1 MAPPRAS
8 LLQGDVRTALRSQSI
23 PMMFGLVFL
32 LSVHLVD
39 TYFVGQLGTD
49 ALAAMTF
56 TFPVISLVM
65 SISMGLGVGTTA
77 AVARALGTGDT
88 AAVRRLATHA
98 VLLGVLVVAVI
109 SVLGIAT
116 QRAVFSALGAEDALL
131 PLLDQYMTIWYA
143 GALCVVVPM
152 LLNSIQRASGD
163 ARTPALIM
171 MLLAVTNLALAPLL
185 IFGLGPVPALG
196 IRGAAIATV
205 SAQAVT
211 LLVSVY
217 FVGVRMKLIDLDRL
231 RRPRL
236 AEILG
241 SWRQIL
247 GVGVP
252 AAVTN
257 ALAPVA
263 TALLTAIVA
272 SQGSAAVAGFGIGS
286 RIEGMLLLAP
296 MALAASLTPFVGQ
309 NFGAHQ
315 NERVAEGLRLARRF
329 VLLWGLGTWLVLL
342 VAAPWVAR
350 VFSLDA
356 AVIDAAQSYLWL
368 MPLGYGASGLVSVA
382 SAAFNAVDR
391 AIRSTALSAARS
403 LGLAV
408 PMAWIGGELGGMDG
422 VLAGIA
428 VATVAAGGLAL
439 LWLRVLETSAAPKAE
454 SVAENA
460 VASAVKSAGASG
472 APAAAGLGRM
482 APSVDPGWRALDA
495 LLDRV
500 SELDDIAVRARPVST
515 LGFYLGEREIGHLH
529 RSGYL
534 DLHLPPA
541 IHDQLLAEGRAEH
554 HRHVHEAAWIS
565 YRLTDERSV
574 EGAAW
579 LLGLA
584 QTFGRLRRELPDAE
598 AALDALAPSP
608 ALRLA
613 MYESA
618 ARCRLAAAA
627 RARAPAG
634 EVAPALAA

>member
-116 QRAVFSALGAEDALL
+116 QRAVFSAMGAEDALL

-152 LLNSIQRASGD
+152 LLNGIQRASGD

-252 AAVTN
+252 AAITN

-315 NERVAEGLRLARRF
+315 GERVAEGLRLARRF
-329 VLLWGLGTWLVLL
+329 VLLWGLGAWLVLL

-350 VFSLDA
+350 VFSQDA
-356 AVIDAAQSYLWL
+356 AVIDAARSYLWL

-391 AIRSTALSAARS
+391 ALRSTVLSAARS

-422 VLAGIA
+422 VLTGIA
-428 VATVAAGGLAL
+428 VATLAAGALAL
-439 LWLRVLETSAAPKAE
+439 LWLRVLEAPAAPVVEAMVE
-454 SVAENA
+454 
-460 VASAVKSAGASG
+460 
-472 APAAAGLGRM
+472 APAAATLGRV
-482 APSVDPGWRALDA
+482 APETERAIDA

-500 SELDDIAVRARPVST
+500 SELGDITVRARPVNT
-515 LGFYLGEREIGHLH
+515 LGFYLGGREVGHVH
-529 RSGYL
+529 RSGHL

-565 YRLTDERSV
+565 YRLADERAV

-584 QTFGRLRRELPDAE
+584 QTFGRLRRELPGAE
-598 AALDALAPSP
+598 AELDALAPSP

-613 MYESA
+613 MHESA
-618 ARCRLAAAA
+618 ARCRLAAAQ
-627 RARAPAG
+627 ARAPAAG
-634 EVAPALAA
+634 PAPALAA

>member
-8 LLQGDVRTALRSQSI
+8 LLQGDVRTALRSQSV

-39 TYFVGQLGTD
+39 TYFVGLLGTD

-56 TFPVISLVM
+56 TFPVVSLVM

-116 QRAVFSALGAEDALL
+116 QRAVFSALGAEAELL
-131 PLLDQYMTIWYA
+131 PLLDQYMTTWYA

-171 MLLAVTNLALAPLL
+171 MLLAVTNLVLAPLF

-252 AAVTN
+252 AAITN

-272 SQGSAAVAGFGIGS
+272 SQGSAAVAGFGIGT

-296 MALAASLTPFVGQ
+296 LALAASLTPFIGQ
-309 NFGAHQ
+309 NHGAHQ
-315 NERVAEGLRLARRF
+315 GERVTEGLRLARRF

-350 VFSLDA
+350 VFSQDA

-368 MPLGYGASGLVSVA
+368 MPLAYGASGLVSVA

-391 AIRSTALSAARS
+391 ALRSTVLSASRS

-408 PMAWIGGELGGMDG
+408 PMAWIGGELAGMDG
-422 VLAGIA
+422 VLVGIA
-428 VATVAAGGLAL
+428 VATLAAGALAL
-439 LWLRVLETSAAPKAE
+439 AWLRVLAAPIGAP
-454 SVAENA
+454 VAAPIEA
-460 VASAVKSAGASG
+460 PIEASG
-472 APAAAGLGRM
+472 EAPGAAGLGRM
-482 APSVDPGWRALDA
+482 APGVERALDA

-500 SELDDIAVRARPVST
+500 SALGDVTVRARPINT
-515 LGFYLGEREIGHLH
+515 LGFYLGEREVGHVH
-529 RSGYL
+529 RSGHL

-554 HRHVHEAAWIS
+554 HRHVHEASWIS
-565 YRLTDERSV
+565 YRLEDERSV
-574 EGAAW
+574 DGAAW
-579 LLGLA
+579 LLGVA
-584 QTFGRLRRELPDAE
+584 QAFGRLRREHPDAE
-598 AALDALAPSP
+598 ADLDALAPSP

-613 MYESA
+613 MHESA

-627 RARAPAG
+627 RARVPAA
-634 EVAPALAA
+634 EPAPALAA

>member
-8 LLQGDVRTALRSQSI
+8 LLQGDVRTALRNQSI

-116 QRAVFSALGAEDALL
+116 QRAVFSALGADDTLL
-131 PLLDQYMTIWYA
+131 PLLEQYMTTWYA

-163 ARTPALIM
+163 ARTPAVIM
-171 MLLAVTNLALAPLL
+171 MVLAVSNLVLAPLM

-196 IRGAAIATV
+196 IGGAAIATV
-205 SAQAVT
+205 SAQALT
-211 LLVSVY
+211 LLISVY

-252 AAVTN
+252 AAITN

-309 NFGAHQ
+309 NYGAHQ
-315 NERVAEGLRLARRF
+315 NERVVEGLRLARRF
-329 VLLWGLGTWLVLL
+329 VLLWGLGAWLVLL
-342 VAAPWVAR
+342 VTASWVAR
-350 VFSLDA
+350 VFSQDA
-356 AVIDAAQSYLWL
+356 AVVEAARSYLWL
-368 MPLGYGASGLVSVA
+368 VPLGYGASGLVSVA

-391 AIRSTALSAARS
+391 AIRSTVLSATRS

-408 PMAWIGGELGGMDG
+408 PMAWIGGELGGMTG

-428 VATVAAGGLAL
+428 VATLVAGAVAL
-439 LWLRVLETSAAPKAE
+439 LWLRVLE
-454 SVAENA
+454 
-460 VASAVKSAGASG
+460 
-472 APAAAGLGRM
+472 APAAATAGSAAGTAGE
-482 APSVDPGWRALDA
+482 APTAAALDRVRPGVERAIDA

-500 SELDDIAVRARPVST
+500 AELDDVAVRARPINT
-515 LGFYLGEREIGHLH
+515 LGFYLGEREIGHVH
-529 RSGYL
+529 RTGHL

-541 IHDQLLAEGRAEH
+541 IHDQLLTEGRAEH

-565 YRLTDERSV
+565 YRLEDERAV

-579 LLGLA
+579 LLRLA
-584 QTFGRLRRELPDAE
+584 QTFGRLRREAPGAE
-598 AALDALAPSP
+598 ADLDALAPSP

-613 MYESA
+613 MHESA
-618 ARCRLAAAA
+618 VRCRQAAA
-627 RARAPAG
+627 RARAAAEP
-634 EVAPALAA
+634 APALAA

>member
-1 MAPPRAS
+1 MLEEASMAPPRAS

-56 TFPVISLVM
+56 TFPVVSLIM

-77 AVARALGTGDT
+77 AVARALGAGDT
-88 AAVRRLATHA
+88 TAVRRLATHA

-109 SVLGIAT
+109 SVLGITT
-116 QRAVFSALGAEDALL
+116 QRAVFSALGAGPALL
-131 PLLDQYMTIWYA
+131 PLLEQYMTIWYA
-143 GALCVVVPM
+143 GALFVVVPM

-163 ARTPALIM
+163 ARTPALLM
-171 MLLAVTNLALAPLL
+171 MLLAVTNLVLAPML
-185 IFGLGPVPALG
+185 IFGLGPAPALG

-205 SAQAVT
+205 SAQALT

-252 AAVTN
+252 AAITN
-257 ALAPVA
+257 ALTPLA
-263 TALLTAIVA
+263 TGLLTAIVA

-286 RIEGMLLLAP
+286 RIEGLLLLAP
-296 MALAASLTPFVGQ
+296 MALAASLAPFVGQ
-309 NFGAHQ
+309 NYGAQ
-315 NERVAEGLRLARRF
+315 QGARVTEGLRLSRRF

-342 VAAPWVAR
+342 VTAPWVAR
-350 VFSLDA
+350 LFSQDA
-356 AVIDAAQSYLWL
+356 TVIDAARSYLWL
-368 MPLGYGASGLVSVA
+368 VPLSYGASGLVSVA

-391 AIRSTALSAARS
+391 AIRATVLSATRS
-403 LGLAV
+403 LALAV

-422 VLAGIA
+422 LLAGMVVATLAAGVLA
-428 VATVAAGGLAL
+428 V
-439 LWLRVLETSAAPKAE
+439 LWLRVLDAPPPRVVE
-454 SVAENA
+454 
-460 VASAVKSAGASG
+460 
-472 APAAAGLGRM
+472 APAAAELGRV
-482 APSVDPGWRALDA
+482 APGVERAIDA

-500 SELDDIAVRARPVST
+500 SELGDITVRARPINT
-515 LGFYLGEREIGHLH
+515 LGFYLGEREVGHVH
-529 RSGYL
+529 RSGHL

-541 IHDQLLAEGRAEH
+541 IHDQLLTEGRAEH

-565 YRLTDERSV
+565 YRLEDERTV

-579 LLGLA
+579 LLRLA
-584 QTFGRLRRELPDAE
+584 QTFGRLRRQTPGAE
-598 AALDALAPSP
+598 ADLDALAPSP
-608 ALRLA
+608 ALRQA
-613 MYESA
+613 MQESA
-618 ARCRLAAAA
+618 VRCRLAAA
-627 RARAPAG
+627 RAGTPAA
-634 EVAPALAA
+634 EPVPALAA